1 VNTLNHP
8 AVATLL
14 DQLFVASD
22 TTKAEFSRQFS
33 NLNAVERNRLV
44 ADSSHREL
52 YAYAKNAHLA
62 VSRSTGKLLYV
73 LARLMNARTIV
84 EFGTSFGV
92 STIHLAAAVKDN
104 GGGKVTSTEA
114 ESSKVIRARENLA
127 NAGLAQWADILE
139 GDALET
145 LSSHAPPAIDALFL
159 DGAKPLYPQVF
170 ALLEPQLRVGGLVIA
185 DNAEGSPD
193 YLAEIR
199 NDPRYCS
206 VRIRED
212 VELSIKLEE

>member
-1 VNTLNHP
+1 MSTLNDP
-8 AVATLL
+8 TVSTLL
-14 DQLFVASD
+14 DQLFAASD

-33 NLNAVERNRLV
+33 SLNAAERNRLV
-44 ADSSHREL
+44 ADGSHREL
-52 YAYAKNAHLA
+52 YAYAKHAHLA
-62 VSRSTGKLLYV
+62 VSRSTGKLLYG

-92 STIHLAAAVKDN
+92 STLHLAAAVKDN
-104 GGGKVTSTEA
+104 GGGKVISTEA

-127 NAGLAQWADILE
+127 KAGLAQWVDILE

-145 LSSHAPPAIDALFL
+145 LSLRAPSAIDALFL
-159 DGAKPLYPQVF
+159 DGAKPLYPSVF
-170 ALLEPQLRVGGLVIA
+170 ALLEPHLRVGSLVIA
-185 DNAEGSPD
+185 DNAEGSPE
-193 YLAEIR
+193 YLSQLR

-206 VRIRED
+206 VRIHED

>member
-1 VNTLNHP
+1 MSTLNDP
-8 AVATLL
+8 TVSTLL
-14 DQLFVASD
+14 DQLFAASE

-44 ADSSHREL
+44 ADGSHREL

-92 STIHLAAAVKDN
+92 STLHLAAAVKDN
-104 GGGKVTSTEA
+104 GSGKVISTEV

-127 NAGLAQWADILE
+127 KAGLAQWVDVLE

-145 LSSHAPPAIDALFL
+145 LPLRAPPAIDALFL
-159 DGAKPLYPQVF
+159 DGAKPLYPRIF
-170 ALLEPQLRVGGLVIA
+170 ALLEPRLRVGGLVIA
-185 DNAEGSPD
+185 DNAEGSPE
-193 YLAEIR
+193 YLSKLR

-206 VRIRED
+206 VRIHED
-212 VELSIKLEE
+212 VELSIKLEA